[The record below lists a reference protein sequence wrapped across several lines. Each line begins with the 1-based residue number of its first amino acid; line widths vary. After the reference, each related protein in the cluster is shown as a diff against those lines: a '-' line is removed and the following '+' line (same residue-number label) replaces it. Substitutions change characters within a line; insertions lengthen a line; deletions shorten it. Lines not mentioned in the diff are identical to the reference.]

1 MASKV
6 PLNFRENDNK
16 SNSATSKAIHLI
28 YGKEKSKNSMVGYG
42 RIGFPNE
49 EEKEA
54 TREIEGLLSECLI
67 LDSFR

>member
-1 MASKV
+1 
-6 PLNFRENDNK
+6 
-16 SNSATSKAIHLI
+16 LI

-49 EEKEA
+49 DEKEA